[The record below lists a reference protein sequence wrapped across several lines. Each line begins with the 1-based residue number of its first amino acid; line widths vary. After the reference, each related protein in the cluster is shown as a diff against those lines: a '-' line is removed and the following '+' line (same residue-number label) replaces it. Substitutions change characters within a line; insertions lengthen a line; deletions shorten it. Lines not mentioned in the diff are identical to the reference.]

1 MYQPLFLFIGLRY
14 TRAKRK
20 NHFVSFIALF
30 SMLGIALGV
39 ATLIT
44 VLSVMNGFDE
54 EIRQRFF
61 SMAPHATVNSYT
73 GEMGEWSAI
82 LQQVEE
88 FPGVTGVAPYVGGQ
102 GMLTHFEQVL
112 PIVVVGILPEYEIRV
127 TEVEERLVEGQL
139 TDLQPGE
146 YGLIIGSQM
155 AAELGLLEGDKV
167 NLMIPQASVTPA
179 GLLPRFKRFTVVGI
193 FSAGTGFNFDNALAF
208 MHLRDAQTLFQFG
221 DNVSGLRLKT
231 DNIYHAPTIAARLT
245 QALPGN
251 YFVGDW
257 TQQFG
262 TFFDTI
268 KLEKTMM
275 FLVLMLIIAVAVFN
289 LVSSLVMVVT
299 DKQADIAI
307 LRTMGMLPKQIM
319 AIFMVQGLTIGIVGL
334 LLGLGLGLVLA
345 INTTEIVNGIQY
357 LLGQQILANTSYFLD
372 YLPSKILW
380 QDLVKI
386 GGLTL
391 VMSFLATLYP
401 AWRAA
406 KTQPAEALRYE

>member
-54 EIRQRFF
+54 EIRKRFF

-73 GEMGEWSAI
+73 GEMSEWPVI
-82 LQQVEE
+82 LPQVEE

-112 PIVVVGILPEYEIRV
+112 PVVVVGILPEYEVKV
-127 TEVEERLVEGQL
+127 TEVEERLTEGQL
-139 TDLQPGE
+139 TNLQPGE

-179 GLLPRFKRFTVVGI
+179 GLLPRFKRFTIVGI
-193 FSAGTGFNFDNALAF
+193 FSAGTAFNFDNALAF
-208 MHLRDAQTLFQFG
+208 MHLKDAQTLFQLG
-221 DNVSGLRLKT
+221 DDVSGLRLKT
-231 DNIYHAPTIAARLT
+231 DNIYHAPGIAARLT
-245 QALPGN
+245 RALPGN

-275 FLVLMLIIAVAVFN
+275 FLVLMLIIAVAAFN

-307 LRTMGMLPKQIM
+307 LRTMGMLPRQIM
-319 AIFMVQGLTIGIVGL
+319 AIFMVQGLTIGVVGL

>member
-44 VLSVMNGFDE
+44 VLSVMNGFDQ

-61 SMAPHATVNSYT
+61 SMAPQATVNSYT
-73 GEMGEWSAI
+73 GEMSDWPVI
-82 LQQVEE
+82 FQQVED

-112 PIVVVGILPEYEIRV
+112 PVVVVGILPEYEVKV
-127 TEVEERLVEGQL
+127 TEVEERLTEGQL
-139 TDLQPGE
+139 TNLQPGE

-179 GLLPRFKRFTVVGI
+179 GLLPRFKRFTIVGI
-193 FSAGTGFNFDNALAF
+193 FSAGTAFNFDNALAF
-208 MHLRDAQTLFQFG
+208 MHLKDAQTLFQLG

-231 DNIYHAPTIAARLT
+231 DNMYHAPGIAAQLT
-245 QALPGN
+245 RALPSN

-262 TFFDTI
+262 AFFDTI

-275 FLVLMLIIAVAVFN
+275 FLVLMLIIAVAAFN

-307 LRTMGMLPKQIM
+307 LRTMGMLPRQIM
-319 AIFMVQGLTIGIVGL
+319 AIFMVQGLTIGVVGL

-386 GGLTL
+386 GSLTL